1 MKKFILFSA
10 LLCITLISTAQIT
23 KGSLFLGGTVSGNAN
38 EQKDD
43 NQTSE
48 TENSQ
53 WVVGIDFGKFVA
65 DNKAVGFFFDYYGNS
80 SKNKY
85 GNFPVTSY
93 KTEGNGIG
101 GGIFYRQYFSIGS
114 KWFLFGEASL
124 GYHRFESENE
134 TNDKLTSKGKGW
146 SIDLGVTPGISFA
159 AGGEIIYR
167 VFFYQPS
174 YTELRRVRYRSNGK

>member
-53 WVVGIDFGKFVA
+53 WVVGIDLGKFVA

-80 SKNKY
+80 SKKTNTEI
-85 GNFPVTSY
+85 FPSPA
-93 KTEGNGIG
+93 I
-101 GGIFYRQYFSIGS
+101 
-114 KWFLFGEASL
+114 
-124 GYHRFESENE
+124 
-134 TNDKLTSKGKGW
+134 KLK
-146 SIDLGVTPGISFA
+146 VM
-159 AGGEIIYR
+159 
-167 VFFYQPS
+167 V
-174 YTELRRVRYRSNGK
+174 